1 MTSTSCSSDSE
12 LELWVELTVE
22 VEHSDTERLLWIA
35 STWVESNS
43 RRRLRYL
50 CSRSKFSRW
59 ELALRS
65 LSSKALMNN
74 LALLRSP
81 SVVWRE
87 LSPPT
92 GTISFNFSRQF
103 LRWAR
108 RFFSSSL
115 WVDLFPWGFLLL
127 LGLLVVSLLMGFNP
141 RVALD
146 ANLWLLIWV
155 YDESGSRT
163 KGPGMEA

>member
-1 MTSTSCSSDSE
+1 MLRAASLEHYWGVSTI
-12 LELWVELTVE
+12 
-22 VEHSDTERLLWIA
+22 HQHNQA
-35 STWVESNS
+35 
-43 RRRLRYL
+43 
-50 CSRSKFSRW
+50 FSYGNRM
-59 ELALRS
+59 LVFINGQNLYS
-65 LSSKALMNN
+65 LDHKEKKYTFCPKITNISSKKCQIIELNFCLLTQNWTFKTWKKLSLTNFRVNIRSVDHTLMNN

-115 WVDLFPWGFLLL
+115 WVDL
-127 LGLLVVSLLMGFNP
+127 N
-141 RVALD
+141 
-146 ANLWLLIWV
+146 
-155 YDESGSRT
+155 
-163 KGPGMEA
+163 K

>member
-1 MTSTSCSSDSE
+1 MCYYG
-12 LELWVELTVE
+12 
-22 VEHSDTERLLWIA
+22 A
-35 STWVESNS
+35 SFDLVAHT
-43 RRRLRYL
+43 
-50 CSRSKFSRW
+50 
-59 ELALRS
+59 
-65 LSSKALMNN
+65 LMNN

-115 WVDLFPWGFLLL
+115 WVDLNKYK
-127 LGLLVVSLLMGFNP
+127 S
-141 RVALD
+141 
-146 ANLWLLIWV
+146 
-155 YDESGSRT
+155 
-163 KGPGMEA
+163 

>member
-1 MTSTSCSSDSE
+1 MNKTYFQNVCNKSVTIGNFWQNKQP
-12 LELWVELTVE
+12 L
-22 VEHSDTERLLWIA
+22 HNAYYI
-35 STWVESNS
+35 SNS
-43 RRRLRYL
+43 RIDKTIESNAGKWLVSRRETQPFNFHWP
-50 CSRSKFSRW
+50 FSVRFDC
-59 ELALRS
+59 EILLNS
-65 LSSKALMNN
+65 YQLYCLHTLMNS

-115 WVDLFPWGFLLL
+115 WVDLK
-127 LGLLVVSLLMGFNP
+127 
-141 RVALD
+141 
-146 ANLWLLIWV
+146 
-155 YDESGSRT
+155 GSNIL
-163 KGPGMEA
+163 